1 MIVAWLQ
8 HTIILLYALRIG
20 DIILTYLNFLG
31 TDMEKTAKAVNY
43 TVEQTAKMCA
53 DYESGVTVEAIAEEL
68 GKTVR
73 SVVAKLSRSN
83 VYKKKEYKTK
93 AGEAVIKKDDL
104 ADKLAV
110 MFNLTEAEADSMT
123 KANKTA
129 LKKIMDK
136 MSGLTEVEAVE
147 SDAEFESRMMGD

>member
-1 MIVAWLQ
+1 MA
-8 HTIILLYALRIG
+8 T
-20 DIILTYLNFLG
+20 T
-31 TDMEKTAKAVNY
+31 TAKIVNY
-43 TVEQTAKMCA
+43 TEEQTLKMCA

-93 AGEAVIKKDDL
+93 AGEAVVKKDDL

-136 MSGLTEVEAVE
+136 MSELTEVEAVE
-147 SDAEFESRMMGD
+147 SDAEFESRMRG